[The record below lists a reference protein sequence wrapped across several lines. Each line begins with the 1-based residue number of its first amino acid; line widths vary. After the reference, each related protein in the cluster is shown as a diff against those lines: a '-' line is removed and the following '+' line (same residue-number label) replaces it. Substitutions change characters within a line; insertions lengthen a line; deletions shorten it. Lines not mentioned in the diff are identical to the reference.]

1 MSNNNDREYARPSA
15 LPNWLKNFAD
25 KQLEAGPSTMEDI
38 KNLLESKSELDSV
51 EARVKELRDRVG
63 LDIIEK
69 VAGTENESSI
79 INKLVSIANYVEG
92 EGRIVDAQIVDKS
105 IEVIAKK
112 IKVDKS
118 PLKGYIGPIE
128 TQTIKNKN
136 FRKVL
141 FTGEHSQLVVMSI
154 KVGEE
159 LGSEVHSAVDQFFR
173 IEQGEAKVK
182 IDSEESVLKEDMVVI
197 IPAGSLH
204 NIVNVS
210 DVDLKLY
217 TIYTPPNHPDGT
229 VHKDKAEADE
239 YEKEHHH
246 D

>member
-1 MSNNNDREYARPSA
+1 MGYLDDIEEKTLNNS
-15 LPNWLKNFAD
+15 
-25 KQLEAGPSTMEDI
+25 
-38 KNLLESKSELDSV
+38 
-51 EARVKELRDRVG
+51 
-63 LDIIEK
+63 
-69 VAGTENESSI
+69 
-79 INKLVSIANYVEG
+79 
-92 EGRIVDAQIVDKS
+92 
-105 IEVIAKK
+105 
-112 IKVDKS
+112 
-118 PLKGYIGPIE
+118 
-128 TQTIKNKN
+128 N
-136 FRKVL
+136 FREVL
-141 FTGEHSQLVVMSI
+141 YTGKYMQLVVMCLKPGEDI
-154 KVGEE
+154 GEE
-159 LGSEVHSAVDQFFR
+159 VHEKVDQFFR